1 MRKKAITLALIAS
14 LTGVAALF
22 KGYYASAADWERYKG
37 DVSFYEA
44 ATRAHAQLGSFSSL
58 GYPKAPNE
66 PTELEKMIALV
77 SLSLAGLLFIVGFL
91 AGPAKNPEKPK
102 MEDVK

>member
-1 MRKKAITLALIAS
+1 MRKKAILLALIAS

-22 KGYYASAADWERYKG
+22 KGYYASASDWERYKG
-37 DVSFYEA
+37 SVDFYEA
-44 ATRAHAQLGSFSSL
+44 SSSAHSQLGSFTSL

-77 SLSLAGLLFIVGFL
+77 SLSSAGLLFIVGFL
-91 AGPAKNPEKPK
+91 AGSAKNAQ
-102 MEDVK
+102 